1 MSSTPLAHSPSVP
14 ASEVQPEFTLRAIVL
29 GAVLG
34 VVFGAASTFLA
45 LRVGLTTSASV
56 PIAVLAIWAIRKRR
70 GQRAILEH
78 NIVQTTGS
86 AGESVASAVVFTV
99 PALIFLG
106 YPLQVGLTALI
117 AVTGGVLGVLMMVPL
132 RRYLIVKEHGVLRY
146 PEGKACA
153 EILQAGERGGT
164 SAKKVFVGLGFGA
177 LFKAFQAL
185 FGGVKA
191 SIAAP
196 ITFFRGAEVGCDV
209 APELLGV
216 GYIIGYRTSVMMVA
230 GSVLASLI
238 LVPLILLF
246 GAGLDA
252 PLAPATTLIRDMSP
266 GAVWSNY
273 VKHIGAGAVAAGGI
287 FALARALPSIV
298 SSIRASAGSLFG
310 GAGGSAASTSR
321 LDRDTPVAVLLAGAL
336 AIVVFIWFVP
346 AFQMTLLGALLIL
359 VLGFLFSV
367 VSSRITGE
375 VGSSS
380 CPLSG
385 MTIGVLMATCGAFLL
400 AGWEGSSYSRLALM
414 IGAVV
419 CIAISNAG
427 TCSQDLKTG
436 FLVGATPVK
445 QQGALLIGV
454 LTSVLAVGWTAYL
467 LNLAETREH
476 VLAKP
481 FAVAPALVAKAESSG
496 RAEEDVYALV
506 ALEGANAPAE
516 ASAGTY
522 LVDRGTN
529 EARYALPATAGA
541 EPRALP
547 VPFAVAPALVE
558 AAKETAVVPDAREY
572 AFVRLAQE
580 DVPSGVAPG
589 IYLVDRETN
598 EARVQREDGIG
609 AGRLQA
615 PQAKL
620 MSVVIDGLL
629 THKLPWDLILIGAA
643 IAVFIELLG
652 FRSLTFAVGV
662 YLPISSTMPV
672 FLGGVVR
679 FLADKLYKREPDAED
694 EPQGVL
700 WCSGLIAGASIL
712 GILAAMQ
719 GFLPGFDRDT
729 GLHPQIAVFTAW
741 LPELS
746 GSDLFGLG
754 VLALLGFLMYRG
766 AAPAKE

>member
-1 MSSTPLAHSPSVP
+1 MSERVLEHTPSVP
-14 ASEVQPEFTLRAIVL
+14 ASEDQPELTLRSIVL

-56 PIAVLAIWAIRKRR
+56 PIAVLAIWAIRRR
-70 GQRAILEH
+70 KGQRAILEH

-86 AGESVASAVVFTV
+86 AGESVAGAVVFTV

-153 EILQAGERGGT
+153 EILQAGEKGGT
-164 SAKKVFVGLGFGA
+164 SAKKVFVGLGIGA

-191 SIAAP
+191 SIGTA
-196 ITFFRGAEVGCDV
+196 ITGFRGAELGCDV

-246 GAGLDA
+246 GSGLTE
-252 PLAPATTLIRDMSP
+252 PLAPAATLIRDMSP
-266 GAVWSNY
+266 AAVWSNY
-273 VKHIGAGAVAAGGI
+273 VKHIGAGAVAAGGL

-310 GAGGSAASTSR
+310 GAGGAQSTSR
-321 LDRDTPVAVLLAGAL
+321 LDRDTPVPVLLVGAL
-336 AIVVFIWFVP
+336 AIVVFIWLVP
-346 AFQMTLLGALLIL
+346 AFQMTLLGAFLIL

-436 FLVGATPVK
+436 FLVGSTPVK
-445 QQGALLIGV
+445 QQTALLIGV

-476 VLAKP
+476 VLAQP
-481 FAVAPALVAKAESSG
+481 FAVQPALVAKAEDTTSVDS
-496 RAEEDVYALV
+496 
-506 ALEGANAPAE
+506 P
-516 ASAGTY
+516 GT
-522 LVDRGTN
+522 
-529 EARYALPATAGA
+529 
-541 EPRALP
+541 
-547 VPFAVAPALVE
+547 F
-558 AAKETAVVPDAREY
+558 
-572 AFVRLAQE
+572 AFVRLNSDE
-580 DVPSGVAPG
+580 VPAGVAPG
-589 IYLVDRETN
+589 IYLVDRATN
-598 EARVQREDGIG
+598 EAKIQREDGIG

-643 IAVFIELLG
+643 IAVFIELMG

-662 YLPISSTMPV
+662 YLPLSSTMPV
-672 FLGGVVR
+672 FLGGAVR
-679 FLADKLYKREPDAED
+679 FVADKLYKREPDAED

-719 GFLPGFDRDT
+719 GFLPGFDRDA
-729 GLHPQIAVFTAW
+729 GLHPEIAVLGKWFPDLAA
-741 LPELS
+741 
-746 GSDLFGLG
+746 SDLFGLG
-754 VLALLGFLMYRG
+754 VLLLLGFLMFRG
-766 AAPAKE
+766 AADAKE

>member
-1 MSSTPLAHSPSVP
+1 LSQAAADYVP
-14 ASEVQPEFTLRAIVL
+14 FVKDDEVQPELTLRSL
-29 GAVLG
+29 LWGALFG
-34 VVFGAASTFLA
+34 VVFGMASTYLA

-56 PIAVLAIWAIRKRR
+56 PIAVLAIFFVRRRR

-86 AGESVASAVVFTV
+86 AGESVAAAVVFTV

-106 YPLQVGLTALI
+106 YPLQVGLTTLI

-153 EILQAGERGGT
+153 AILEAGEEGGT
-164 SAKKVFVGLGFGA
+164 SARKVFVGLVIGA
-177 LFKAFQAL
+177 VFKAFQAIL
-185 FGGVKA
+185 GGVKA
-191 SIAAP
+191 SISTTLGP
-196 ITFFRGAEVGCDV
+196 FRGASLGCDV

-238 LVPLILLF
+238 LVPMIMLF
-246 GAGLDA
+246 GSGLA
-252 PLAPATTLIRDMSP
+252 EPLSPATILIKDMDP
-266 GAVWSNY
+266 GQVWSNY

-287 FALARALPSIV
+287 FGLARALPSIW
-298 SSIRASAGSLFG
+298 SSIRASATSLFG
-310 GAGGSAASTSR
+310 GGVAASGGSR
-321 LDRDTPVAVLLAGAL
+321 LDRDTPIPILVVGAL
-336 AIVVFIWFVP
+336 AIVGFIWLTP
-346 AFQMTLLGALLIL
+346 AFHMTLLGAVLIL
-359 VLGFLFSV
+359 FLGFLFSV

-400 AGWEGSSYSRLALM
+400 AGWEGSAYSRLALM
-414 IGAVV
+414 IGAIV

-445 QQGALLIGV
+445 QQFALLVGV
-454 LTSVLAVGWTAYL
+454 LTSVLAIGWTAYL
-467 LNLAETREH
+467 LNLAQTKESA
-476 VLAKP
+476 VAAP
-481 FAVAPALVAKAESSG
+481 FPVAPALVAKSENVDSLGDKQSYAYVRLTSD
-496 RAEEDVYALV
+496 DVPKGI
-506 ALEGANAPAE
+506 EP
-516 ASAGTY
+516 GTY
-522 LVDRGTN
+522 LVDRTTN
-529 EARYALPATAGA
+529 EARI
-541 EPRALP
+541 R
-547 VPFAVAPALVE
+547 
-558 AAKETAVVPDAREY
+558 
-572 AFVRLAQE
+572 
-580 DVPSGVAPG
+580 
-589 IYLVDRETN
+589 
-598 EARVQREDGIG
+598 REDGIG
-609 AGRLQA
+609 RSGPGALVA

-643 IAVFIELLG
+643 IAVFIELMG

-672 FLGGVVR
+672 FLGGLVR
-679 FLADKLYKREPDAED
+679 LISDKLRKRPLDAED

-712 GILAAMQ
+712 GIFAAAQ
-719 GFLPGFDRDT
+719 GFSDRFDSDT
-729 GLHPQIAVFTAW
+729 GLHPDFAW
-741 LPELS
+741 LS
-746 GSDLFGLG
+746 GLGDAGGDLFGVFILG
-754 VLALLGFLMYRG
+754 LLGWLMFRG
-766 AAPAKE
+766 AGEPKKGLRTPPEA